1 MERVARIL
9 ERMSGVSHPQK
20 KFLVIL
26 FTTLLLLRGKAKF
39 RNLSRDSSLCEKTFS
54 RQYRKPFDFTGF
66 TRLALEEA
74 IPSEHEQIAAMD
86 ASYLPKSGRETYGI
100 DRFFDS
106 THNRPA
112 RGLEIST
119 VSVIDV
125 TQGTGYAL
133 STRQTP
139 PGEALRARSSSEESL
154 DATSPPPRSSGKKT
168 VSEQKEES
176 RIDFYVEHL
185 REVRPSLP
193 EEIRYVVTD
202 GGYTRRTF
210 VEGVIA
216 CGLHQVGKLRADAN
230 LRYLYKGPQKPRG
243 ARRKYDGKVNLQ
255 DLSRLDYVGEVEEKI
270 HLYTAVVNSI
280 RLQRNLRIAYLLNLR
295 DEKHPRYALLFS
307 TDPQLEALTLYAY
320 YKARFQIEFLFR
332 DAKQFTGL
340 CDCQARCPESLHF
353 HVNAS
358 LTAVNLAKWEAGSLL
373 GQEASDPFSMASMK
387 AVCFNEH
394 LMGRIISM
402 LGVDPT
408 SIKSHPAYEQLR
420 TYGAIRA

>member
-9 ERMSGVSHPQK
+9 ARMADISRPQK
-20 KFLVIL
+20 KFLIL
-26 FTTLLLLRGKAKF
+26 LFSTLLLLRGKANF
-39 RNLSRDSSLCEKTFS
+39 RNLSRYSSLCEKTFS
-54 RQYRKPFDFTGF
+54 RQYRQPFDFTRF
-66 TRLALEEA
+66 NRLALDDA
-74 IPSEHEQIAAMD
+74 IPSEHEKIAAMD
-86 ASYLPKSGRETYGI
+86 ASYLPKSGRETYGL
-100 DRFFDS
+100 DKFFDS

-139 PGEALRARSSSEESL
+139 PGEELRAASSSEE
-154 DATSPPPRSSGKKT
+154 AQGSPKASPRSWGKKT
-168 VSEQKEES
+168 SDPQEET
-176 RIDFYVEHL
+176 RMDFYVEHL

-193 EEIRYVVTD
+193 QEIRYLVTD
-202 GGYTRRTF
+202 GAYTRCTF
-210 VEGVIA
+210 VEGVIT

-230 LRYLYKGPQKPRG
+230 LRYLYTGPQKPRG
-243 ARRKYDGKVNLQ
+243 ARRKYAGKVNLQ
-255 DLSRLDYVGEVEEKI
+255 DLSRLEYVGEVEEKV
-270 HLYTAVVNSI
+270 HLYTAVVNSV
-280 RLQRNLRIAYLLNLR
+280 RLKRNLRIAYLLNLR

-307 TDPQLEALTLYAY
+307 TDTQLEALTLYAY

-340 CDCQARCPESLHF
+340 CDCQARCKESLHF

-358 LTAVNLAKWEAGSLL
+358 LTAVNLAKWEAGSRL

-387 AVCFNEH
+387 AVCFNEY
-394 LMGRIISM
+394 LMEQIIAK
-402 LGVDPT
+402 LGLDPT
-408 SIKSHPAYEQLR
+408 FIKSHPAYEQLR